1 MFYHIKAVQGSAHGK
16 STPTRSNPRALRIL
30 HFSIRTEAT
39 YIQWIKRFIL
49 FHGKRHPAEMAE
61 REVTTFLTDL
71 AVNRYVAAST
81 QNQALATLLFLYHMV
96 LETDLPWL
104 EDVVRTKR
112 LLACAHAPISWFAA
126 VMHDCQDEDV
136 VVFN

>member
-1 MFYHIKAVQGSAHGK
+1 MFYHTKAVQGSTHGK
-16 STPTRSNPRALRIL
+16 ATPTRANRRALRVL
-30 HFSIRTEAT
+30 HYSIRTEAT
-39 YIQWIKRFIL
+39 CIQWIKRFIL

-61 REVTTFLTDL
+61 REITAFLTDL
-71 AVNRYVAAST
+71 AVNRYVAPST
-81 QNQALATLLFLYHMV
+81 QNQALATLLFLYRMV

-126 VMHDCQDEDV
+126 VVHDCEDKDV
-136 VVFN
+136 ILFN